1 MEGFHIFLFA
11 GYPLGICYSLLLK
24 IAIGIVDLAIK
35 NADLPGPPLGGS
47 SHLVSGL

>member
-1 MEGFHIFLFA
+1 MS
-11 GYPLGICYSLLLK
+11 LGSLGTGKIPVICYSLLLK